1 MSASPAAR
9 RARPLAAA
17 GAAVLLVSTLAAPAC
32 AERRCGWLENP
43 TPGNWWLKD
52 AQDLWIIS
60 TQGRK
65 PPPGADRLPSPAPGQ
80 FVATNGSYG
89 HFCACIDG
97 DFDATA
103 NVTRIEAA
111 TARPLS
117 VCQSDPKMPPP

>member
-9 RARPLAAA
+9 RARPFAAA
-17 GAAVLLVSTLAAPAC
+17 GAMVLVVLALAAPAR

-60 TQGRK
+60 TQGRE
-65 PPPGADRLPSPAPGQ
+65 PPPGADKLPIPPPGQ
-80 FVATNGSYG
+80 FVATNGGYG

-97 DFDATA
+97 EFDAAA
-103 NVTRIEAA
+103 NVTSIRFAA
-111 TARPLS
+111 AQPLS
-117 VCQSDPKMPPP
+117 VCQSDPKLPPP